1 MKRTAIILL
10 AVVAGVS
17 IQAAEGARGGTF
29 SVSRSSQVVF
39 AQGNLQYNAVQ
50 DTWRFAGQQYEYIG
64 QGNENIAA
72 DYDGWI
78 DLFGWGTGN
87 NPTLAT
93 LNDADYKTFSDWGAN
108 AISNGGNTAG
118 LWRTLGKDEWVYLLQ
133 TRAKASSL
141 FGMGSIDGVN
151 GMILLPD
158 NWQAPEGISFAPS
171 TTKGL
176 QDLGIHFDNEG
187 KDNFSHNTYTME
199 QWALMES
206 AGAVFLPAAGG
217 RFGEATTYLVGEN
230 GHYWTS
236 TAYDSYFSH
245 LMYFDSEFL
254 FPQAWSGC
262 YRGFSVRLVTKPT
275 ETGMEAV
282 ASDDRQAI
290 GRKILRDGQLLI
302 LRDGKTYDAHGQEVR

>member
-1 MKRTAIILL
+1 MKRTVIFLL
-10 AVVAGVS
+10 AVVAGIS
-17 IQAAEGARGGTF
+17 IQAAEGALGGKF

-39 AQGNLQYNAVQ
+39 AQGNLQYNAAQ

-72 DYDGWI
+72 SYDGWI

-93 LNDADYKTFSDWGAN
+93 LSDADYKTFSDWGAN
-108 AISNGGNTAG
+108 AVSNGGNTAG
-118 LWRTLGKDEWVYLLQ
+118 LWRTLSKDEWVYMIQ

-141 FGMGSIDGVN
+141 FGLGSIDGVN

-158 NWQAPEGISFAPS
+158 NWHAPEGISFTPS

-187 KDNFSHNTYTME
+187 KDNYSHNTFTQE
-199 QWALMES
+199 QWAQMET

-262 YRGFSVRLVTKPT
+262 YRGFSVRLVTT
-275 ETGMEAV
+275 ATDTGLEDTTD
-282 ASDDRQAI
+282 SNDRMNSQ
-290 GRKILRDGQLLI
+290 KTLRDGQLLI
-302 LRDGKTYDAHGQEVR
+302 LRDGKTYNITGQEVK